1 MKENVRVYEYKNGSK
16 IIVEMNENVG
26 YATFLINV
34 KIGGKDENEKQFG
47 LAHFLEHLF
56 FKSTND
62 MTTYEIAEYLE
73 SLGAVINAD
82 TSERE
87 TNYHFMSLKENFE
100 KCVEIY
106 SKMFFEGK
114 FDNDEIDKERKVILE
129 EMKRFY
135 DNIQQ
140 QTYMKAY
147 KGLTEGTPYSHDV
160 IGTEDIITNVR
171 RNDIL
176 EFKKKYTP
184 DKITFSIA
192 GNIDFEEAKGIVEKY
207 FGKLLNQE
215 CESKT
220 ENEIIIKDVKT
231 NFVFTKKD
239 NKQSQVY
246 ILIKADDIYSSSVT
260 PLKLLGVIC
269 GSGMCS
275 RFFSEL
281 REKRGLAYSCGASTY
296 FTKEYGYF
304 QIFIGTSNEKL
315 SESLIAI
322 RQILKELSENG
333 VTERELEIAKVKM
346 KSEFVYE
353 INSVLRHARSNAFNY
368 YYFKDIPSIEK
379 RMKEVEAVTCED
391 IMKCAKELYNEKNY
405 VVSVCGDLENFDR
418 IKNAF

>member
-1 MKENVRVYEYKNGSK
+1 MKENVRVYEYKNRSK

-220 ENEIIIKDVKT
+220 ENEIIIIV
-231 NFVFTKKD
+231 
-239 NKQSQVY
+239 
-246 ILIKADDIYSSSVT
+246 
-260 PLKLLGVIC
+260 
-269 GSGMCS
+269 
-275 RFFSEL
+275 
-281 REKRGLAYSCGASTY
+281 
-296 FTKEYGYF
+296 
-304 QIFIGTSNEKL
+304 
-315 SESLIAI
+315 
-322 RQILKELSENG
+322 
-333 VTERELEIAKVKM
+333 
-346 KSEFVYE
+346 
-353 INSVLRHARSNAFNY
+353 
-368 YYFKDIPSIEK
+368 
-379 RMKEVEAVTCED
+379 
-391 IMKCAKELYNEKNY
+391 
-405 VVSVCGDLENFDR
+405 
-418 IKNAF
+418 